1 MEIEELKYKAN
12 LRSLHILLVL
22 SFINTG
28 FYLLGELLSG
38 LCLPWMQEYYASNP
52 SMLPEEYSQLVQRSL
67 QIPQWYYLLSAL
79 LDAASVVGLVLMW
92 RLRKNGFHCYTLA
105 KLLLM
110 ILPLL
115 FLDRSYIGIGNI
127 MLGVLVIAYYFFLM
141 RALGLLSGER
151 VTILPTKE
159 EPSEN
164 NESNDEDTPSQDTD
178 E

>member
-12 LRSLHILLVL
+12 IKSLHILLVL

-28 FYLLGELLSG
+28 FYLISELFSG
-38 LCLPWMQEYYASNP
+38 ICMPWMQEYYTNNP
-52 SMLPEEYSQLVQRSL
+52 SIMPEEYKQLIDRAF
-67 QIPQWYYLLSAL
+67 QIPQWYYILSAI
-79 LDAASVVGLVLMW
+79 LDAASIAGLVLMW

-115 FLDRSYIGIGNI
+115 FLDRSFVGIGNI

-141 RALGLLSGER
+141 RSLGLFSGEKI
-151 VTILPTKE
+151 TIITAESGQDSADK
-159 EPSEN
+159 N
-164 NESNDEDTPSQDTD
+164 NDNPSQDSD

>member
-12 LRSLHILLVL
+12 IKSLHILLVL

-28 FYLLGELLSG
+28 LYLISELFSG
-38 LCLPWMQEYYASNP
+38 ICMPWMQEYYTNNP
-52 SMLPEEYSQLVQRSL
+52 SIMPEEYKQLIDRAF
-67 QIPQWYYLLSAL
+67 QIPQWYYILSAI
-79 LDAASVVGLVLMW
+79 LDAASIAGLVLMW

-115 FLDRSYIGIGNI
+115 FLDRSFVGIGNI
-127 MLGVLVIAYYFFLM
+127 MLGALVIAYYFFLM
-141 RALGLLSGER
+141 RALGLFAGEK
-151 VTILPTKE
+151 VTILTSKE
-159 EPSEN
+159 EPTEN